1 MHTVIVFWF
10 LLGLFSHDISTTMEL
25 LSMVHQ
31 SADEEILIT
40 IDWDTVDAHA
50 QRVANS
56 KTRIDI
62 DPDCLRWTPLVSHIT
77 SSFKANE
84 VIT

>member
-1 MHTVIVFWF
+1 
-10 LLGLFSHDISTTMEL
+10 MEL

-84 VIT
+84 VITWIN